1 LTVIA
6 RNFEVQKGTEAT
18 ISALPFSNA
27 EYERRLAALRRD
39 MGASGV
45 DVFIAFGPENIF
57 YLTGHDTPAYQY
69 VQACV
74 VTTDGMPVNVLRHID
89 ASNTLYNSWSKL
101 AVGYQDEDE
110 PILAI
115 FALVQRLARPGATVG
130 LEDEAFFISPKR
142 YAMLISLLNGAGY
155 RTIGTNPVGTL
166 RLTKSAEE
174 IACIRR
180 AALISEKAMTAA
192 IGASSEGVNENDIAA
207 EVWRALVGNGGEFP
221 GLPPFVTSGPRMCL
235 AHATWSGRLL
245 KAGDSLGFE
254 IPGVVNRY
262 VAPIYRCG
270 TVGKPDAVFEK
281 LAEACISSLEALASG
296 IKPGVAA
303 ADIHQAH
310 VDNFSRYGL
319 VVDHRTGYSVGVN
332 YAPDWGEGNELS
344 LTRTETRALKPG
356 MVFHLVPGVFIDNRT
371 HITISETVL
380 VTETGCEVI
389 TRFPRALF
397 VV

>member
-1 LTVIA
+1 MTMIA

-18 ISALPFSNA
+18 ISKLPFSNE
-27 EYERRLAALRRD
+27 EYERRLEALRRE
-39 MGASGV
+39 MRTAGV
-45 DVFIAFGPENIF
+45 DVFISFGPENIF

-74 VTTDGMPVNVLRHID
+74 VTMDATPINVIRHID

-110 PILAI
+110 PISAI
-115 FALVQRLARPGATVG
+115 FALVQQVAKPDATIG
-130 LEDEAFFISPKR
+130 LEDEAFFVSPKR
-142 YAMLISLLNGAGY
+142 YAMLTGLLQGAGY
-155 RTIGTNPVGTL
+155 KTTATNPVGTL

-174 IACIRR
+174 ISCIRR
-180 AALISEKAMTAA
+180 AARISEKAMAAA
-192 IGASSEGVNENDIAA
+192 IGAAGEGVNENFIAA
-207 EVWRALVGNGGEFP
+207 EVWRVLVGNGGEFP

-235 AHATWSGRLL
+235 AHATWSGRQLQ
-245 KAGDSLGFE
+245 AGDSLGFE

-270 TVGKPDAVFEK
+270 TIGKPNAGFEK
-281 LAEACISSLEALASG
+281 LAEACITSLEVLTAS
-296 IKPGVAA
+296 IKPGAVA
-303 ADIHQAH
+303 ADIHQVH
-310 VDNFSRYGL
+310 VDNFSRYKL
-319 VVDHRTGYSVGVN
+319 IVDHRTGYSVGVN

-344 LTRTETRALKPG
+344 ITRTERRELKPG
-356 MVFHLVPGVFIDNRT
+356 MVFHLVPGVFIDDRT

-389 TRFPRALF
+389 TQYPRPLF
-397 VV
+397 IV